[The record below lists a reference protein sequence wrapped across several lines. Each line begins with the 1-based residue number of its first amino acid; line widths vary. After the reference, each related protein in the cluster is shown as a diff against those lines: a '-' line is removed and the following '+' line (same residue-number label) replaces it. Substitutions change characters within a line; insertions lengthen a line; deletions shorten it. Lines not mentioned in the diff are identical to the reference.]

1 MAPAARSIPGICEA
15 RLFRGAASPEG
26 APPDLLLEV
35 PHGATLAR
43 HFEALRAELRGHLP
57 DDLIAFFLVNT
68 DVGAPDY
75 AAALA
80 RRLVAEEPARS
91 VLVLSSE
98 IPRTLIDCNRVIDAS
113 PEELRAGKVT
123 PGLPPYIRDEHDRA
137 LLRARHQAWVEESAA
152 AYDLVC
158 GNGGLA
164 VMAHTYAPRS
174 VDVEVD
180 DQIVHSLRRA
190 YQPEV
195 EPTWPL
201 RPEVDLI
208 ARDPDGKILGEPL
221 VRRVAAA
228 FAEDGFEAAISATYP
243 LHPST
248 LGYRYVAR
256 YQPRV
261 LCLEVRRDLLVD
273 RFVPF
278 SELQTVPGKVAR
290 VVAPLAQA
298 LRASW

>member
-1 MAPAARSIPGICEA
+1 MAPPVQSIPGICDA
-15 RLFRGAASPEG
+15 QLHRGAACPEG

-35 PHGATLAR
+35 PHGATRTR
-43 HFEALRAELRGHLP
+43 HYQALRAELKGELP

-68 DVGAPDY
+68 DFGAPDY
-75 AAALA
+75 AQALA
-80 RRLVAEEPARS
+80 ARLVTEEPRRS

-98 IPRTLIDCNRVIDAS
+98 IPRTFIDCNRVIDAS
-113 PEELRAGKVT
+113 PEEFKAGKVT
-123 PGLPPYIRDEHDRA
+123 PGLPPYIRDERDRV
-137 LLRARHQAWVEESAA
+137 LLRARHAAWVESSAA
-152 AYDLVC
+152 AYEQVC
-158 GNGGLA
+158 GSGGLA

-180 DQIVHSLRRA
+180 DRIVESLRRA

-195 EPTWPL
+195 VESWPL

-208 ARDPDGKILGEPL
+208 ARDPGGSILGEPL

-228 FAEDGFEAAISATYP
+228 FAEAGFDASISGTYP

-248 LGYRYVAR
+248 LGHRFVAR

-261 LCLEVRRDLLVD
+261 LCLEVRRDLLCD
-273 RFVPF
+273 RFIPF
-278 SELQTVPGKVAR
+278 QELQAAPDKVAR
-290 VVAPLAQA
+290 VVEPLVRA